1 MRRALD
7 LFQQDSYYD
16 DGSTSSSAQGTNYV
30 PPPQPPGPV
39 PASTISMTIP
49 ISVAGITSV
58 SQNASSTPS
67 SQNVYNTS
75 YPGPSQSGRTPYRE
89 HQRLFGFNCRN
100 AEQAGSSR
108 QGLSSGRKRSSSTT
122 DSLGKKKAALSSA
135 TWTRDCICLGYREQD
150 WVPSLEEKMALAS
163 SGLGLK
169 RLTFSQNGDDA
180 HIWNVLK
187 NAFPKL
193 AEVSYELLRPNPHSK
208 KLLVIA
214 VPPNGF
220 TIPYLKDVVGQ
231 AKLYVRPASKD
242 LEVESK
248 VCYMKHI

>member
-1 MRRALD
+1 
-7 LFQQDSYYD
+7 
-16 DGSTSSSAQGTNYV
+16 
-30 PPPQPPGPV
+30 
-39 PASTISMTIP
+39 
-49 ISVAGITSV
+49 
-58 SQNASSTPS
+58 
-67 SQNVYNTS
+67 
-75 YPGPSQSGRTPYRE
+75 
-89 HQRLFGFNCRN
+89 
-100 AEQAGSSR
+100 
-108 QGLSSGRKRSSSTT
+108 
-122 DSLGKKKAALSSA
+122 
-135 TWTRDCICLGYREQD
+135 
-150 WVPSLEEKMALAS
+150 MALAS